1 MPSLINS
8 YNFKDPDALAF
19 INAAVISSVVQ
30 QNAINQLVLSLKGKG
45 LWTKMNAIYP
55 FVGGTASTHKWN
67 LKNPLDTDAAYRLVF
82 NGGWTHS
89 STGSDANGTNAYA
102 NTYFNLQSL
111 VENDAHISIYQKNNY
126 TPPGGA
132 SIDIGAFREGGSE
145 GGAFIATEVVTNLS
159 RGRMFLNALNY
170 TSSDNRGYYIVKSD
184 ATDTKYYINNVN
196 QSTIANS
203 GNFPLESQNIY
214 IGALNSS
221 GNSSYY
227 AAGLY
232 AFASLGSGLT
242 NTQATD
248 LYTVVQTYQTAL
260 SRQI

>member
-19 INAAVISSVVQ
+19 INAAVISSVVE

-45 LWTKMNAIYP
+45 LWTKMDAIYP

-67 LKNPLDTDAAYRLVF
+67 LRFPSDTNAAYRLVF

-89 STGSDANGTNAYA
+89 STGATANGTNAYA
-102 NTYFNLQSL
+102 DTYLNLQSL
-111 VENDAHISIYQKNNY
+111 VQNDAHMSIYQKNNY

-132 SIDIGAFREGGSE
+132 SIDIGAFREGPPE

-159 RGRMFLNALNY
+159 RGRMFLNALDY
-170 TSSDNRGYYIVKSD
+170 TSSDNRGYYILKSD

-203 GNFPLESQNIY
+203 GNFPLESKNIY
-214 IGALNSS
+214 IGAINTS
-221 GNSSYY
+221 GAGYF

>member
-30 QNAINQLVLSLKGKG
+30 QNAINQLVLNLKGKG

-55 FVGGTASTHKWN
+55 FIGGTASTHKFN
-67 LKNPLDTDAAYRLVF
+67 LKNPLDTNAAYRIVF

-89 STGSDANGTNAYA
+89 STGAAANGTNAYA
-102 NTYFNLQSL
+102 DTYFNLQSL
-111 VENDAHISIYQKNNY
+111 VQNDAHMSLYQTNNY
-126 TPPGGA
+126 APPGGA
-132 SIDIGAFREGGSE
+132 SIDIGAFREGPPE

-159 RGRMFLNALNY
+159 RGRMFLNALDY

-203 GNFPLESQNIY
+203 GNFPLESKNIY
-214 IGALNSS
+214 IGALNTA
-221 GNSSYY
+221 GASYF